1 DFDAREEEMRKE
13 KERTQRKRINFDK
26 LDTIASRVDNQEKER
41 IVAYNEFDFKER
53 LEDLGSPL
61 KQPKKKKK

>member
-1 DFDAREEEMRKE
+1 MRKE
-13 KERTQRKRINFDK
+13 KERIQRKRTNFDK

-41 IVAYNEFDFKER
+41 IVAYDKFDFKER

-61 KQPKKKKK
+61 KKQNEKKKK